1 MTLIARKMKVGAM
14 IEIIPAIDVIEG
26 KAVRLAQGDF
36 SQKTVYSEN
45 PLEIARQFEDAGIR
59 RLHIVDLD
67 GARAGKVTNLAVL
80 EKIAGNTDL
89 IVDFGGGIKTRD
101 DAQAVFDAGA
111 EMISVGSIAVKSPK
125 VLEDF
130 IAEFSGERILLG
142 ADVRDKKIAIN
153 GWQTATEI
161 ELIPFLREWLAKGIR
176 QAFCTDIAKDG
187 LLQGTSTE
195 IYAEISRAL
204 PDFKLI
210 ASGGVSRIED
220 FDALEKAGCSAAIVG
235 KAIYE
240 GRISLGDLSEYL
252 KNAG

>member
-1 MTLIARKMKVGAM
+1 M

-67 GARAGKVTNLAVL
+67 GARNGKVTNLAVL
-80 EKIAGNTDL
+80 EKIAANTDL
-89 IVDFGGGIKTRD
+89 IVDFGGGIKTGT
-101 DAQAVFDAGA
+101 DAQAVFSAGA
-111 EMISVGSIAVKSPK
+111 QLISVGSVAVKSPEI
-125 VLEDF
+125 LEDF
-130 IAEFSGERILLG
+130 IAEFGGDKILLG

-161 ELIPFLREWLAKGIR
+161 ELISFLREWTAKGVR

-187 LLQGTSTE
+187 LLQGASTE
-195 IYAEISRAL
+195 LYKEISNAL
-204 PDFKLI
+204 PDLKLI

-220 FDALEKAGCSAAIVG
+220 FDALEKAGCRAAIVG

-240 GRISLGDLSEYL
+240 GKITFEDLSNYT

>member
-1 MTLIARKMKVGAM
+1 M

-26 KAVRLAQGDF
+26 KAVRLAQGNF

-45 PLEIARQFEDAGIR
+45 PLEIARQFEEAGVR

-67 GARAGKVTNLAVL
+67 GARYGKVKNLPVL
-80 EKIAGNTDL
+80 EKIAANTGL
-89 IVDFGGGIKTRD
+89 IIDFGGGIKMRA

-111 EMISVGSIAVKSPK
+111 RLISLGSIAVKSPEI
-125 VLEDF
+125 LEDF
-130 IAEFSGERILLG
+130 ITEFGGGKILLG
-142 ADVRDKKIAIN
+142 ADVRNKKIAIN
-153 GWQTATEI
+153 GWQTTTEI
-161 ELIPFLREWLAKGIR
+161 ELISFLREWFAKGIR

-187 LLQGTSTE
+187 LLQGASTE
-195 IYAEISRAL
+195 IYAEISLAL
-204 PDFKLI
+204 PDLKLI

-220 FDALEKAGCSAAIVG
+220 FDALEKAGCDAAIVG

-240 GRISLGDLSEYL
+240 GKITLCDLSNYT

>member
-1 MTLIARKMKVGAM
+1 M

-45 PLEIARQFEDAGIR
+45 PLEIARQFEEAGVR

-67 GARAGKVTNLAVL
+67 GARYGKVVNLAVL
-80 EKIAGNTDL
+80 EKIAANTDL
-89 IVDFGGGIKTRD
+89 IIDYGGGIKTRA
-101 DAQAVFDAGA
+101 DAETVFDAGA
-111 EMISVGSIAVKSPK
+111 KLISVGSIAVKSPK

-130 IAEFSGERILLG
+130 IAEFGGDKILLG
-142 ADVRDKKIAIN
+142 ADVKDKKIAIN

-161 ELIPFLREWLAKGIR
+161 ELISFLREWFVKGIR

-187 LLQGTSTE
+187 LLQGASVE
-195 IYAEISRAL
+195 IYAEISNAL
-204 PDFKLI
+204 PDLKLI

-220 FDALEKAGCSAAIVG
+220 FDALEKAGCRAAIVG

-240 GRISLGDLSEYL
+240 GKITLEDLSNYL

>member
-1 MTLIARKMKVGAM
+1 M

-45 PLEIARQFEDAGIR
+45 PLEVARQFEDAGIR

-67 GARAGKVTNLAVL
+67 GARNGRVTNLAIL
-80 EKIAGNTDL
+80 EQIAANTDL
-89 IVDFGGGIKTRD
+89 IVDFGGGIKTEE
-101 DAQAVFDAGA
+101 DAKAVFDAGA
-111 EMISVGSIAVKSPK
+111 KLISVGSIAVKSPQ
-125 VLEDF
+125 VLENF
-130 IAEFSGERILLG
+130 IARFGGDKILLG
-142 ADVRDKKIAIN
+142 ADVRDKKISIN

-161 ELIPFLREWLAKGIR
+161 ELISFLRQWFAKGIR

-187 LLQGTSTE
+187 LLQGASAE
-195 IYAEISRAL
+195 IYAEISAEL
-204 PDFKLI
+204 PDLKLI

-220 FDALEKAGCSAAIVG
+220 FDALDKAGCSAAIVG

-240 GRISLGDLSEYL
+240 GKITLKDLSKYL
-252 KNAG
+252 KDVG

>member
-1 MTLIARKMKVGAM
+1 M

-45 PLEIARQFEDAGIR
+45 PLEIAQKFENAGIR

-67 GARAGKVTNLAVL
+67 GARNGKVTNLAVL
-80 EKIAGNTDL
+80 EKIAANTGL
-89 IVDFGGGIKTRD
+89 TVDFGGGIKTRA
-101 DAQAVFDAGA
+101 DAQVVFGAGA
-111 EMISVGSIAVKSPK
+111 KLISVGSIAVKSPE

-130 IAEFSGERILLG
+130 IAEFGGDKILLG
-142 ADVRDKKIAIN
+142 ADVKDKKIAIN
-153 GWQTATEI
+153 GWQTATKI
-161 ELIPFLREWLAKGIR
+161 ELVSFLREWFAKGIR
-176 QAFCTDIAKDG
+176 RAFCTDIAKDG
-187 LLQGTSTE
+187 LLQGASTE

-204 PDFKLI
+204 PDLKLI

-220 FDALEKAGCSAAIVG
+220 FDSLEKAGCRAAIIG

-240 GRISLGDLSEYL
+240 GKITLEDLRNYT

>member
-1 MTLIARKMKVGAM
+1 M

-36 SQKTVYSEN
+36 SQKTVYGEN
-45 PLEIARQFEDAGIR
+45 PLEIARQFEEVGVR

-67 GARAGKVTNLAVL
+67 GARNGKVTNLAVL
-80 EKIAGNTDL
+80 EKIAANTDL
-89 IVDFGGGIKTRD
+89 IVDFGGGIKTRKD
-101 DAQAVFDAGA
+101 VQAVFDAGA
-111 EMISVGSIAVKSPK
+111 KLISVGSIAVKTPE
-125 VLEDF
+125 VLENF
-130 IAEFSGERILLG
+130 IAEFGGDKILLG

-161 ELIPFLREWLAKGIR
+161 ELISFLREWFTKGVR

-187 LLQGTSTE
+187 LLQGASTE
-195 IYAEISRAL
+195 IYAEIRRAL
-204 PDFKLI
+204 PDLKLI

-240 GRISLGDLSEYL
+240 GKITLEEL
-252 KNAG
+252 KRRNKPQAASF

>member
-1 MTLIARKMKVGAM
+1 M

-36 SQKTVYSEN
+36 SRKTVYNEN
-45 PLEIARQFEDAGIR
+45 PLEIAQQFEDAGVR

-67 GARAGKVTNLAVL
+67 GARNGKVANLAVL
-80 EKIAGNTDL
+80 EKIAADTNL
-89 IVDFGGGIKTRD
+89 IVDFGGGIKTLA

-111 EMISVGSIAVKSPK
+111 QMISIGSIAVKSPD
-125 VLEDF
+125 VLENF
-130 IAEFSGERILLG
+130 IAEFGGERILLG
-142 ADVRDKKIAIN
+142 ADARDKKIAVN

-161 ELIPFLREWLAKGIR
+161 GLIPFLSEWFAKGVR

-187 LLQGTSTE
+187 LLQGASTE

-204 PDFKLI
+204 PDLKLI

-220 FDALEKAGCSAAIVG
+220 FDELEKSGCCAAIVG

-240 GRISLGDLSEYL
+240 GRITLENLKIYS

>member
-1 MTLIARKMKVGAM
+1 M

-36 SQKTVYSEN
+36 SRKTVYGEN

-67 GARAGKVTNLAVL
+67 GARNGKVTNLAVL
-80 EKIAGNTDL
+80 EKIAAETNL
-89 IVDFGGGIKTRD
+89 IVDFGGGIKTRT
-101 DAQAVFDAGA
+101 DAEAVFDAGA
-111 EMISVGSIAVKSPK
+111 QMISVGSIAVKSPE
-125 VLEDF
+125 VLEGF
-130 IAEFSGERILLG
+130 IAEFGGEKVLLG
-142 ADVRDKKIAIN
+142 ADVRDKKIAVN

-161 ELIPFLREWLAKGIR
+161 ELIAFLREWSSKGIR

-187 LLQGTSTE
+187 LLQGASTD
-195 IYAEISRAL
+195 IYAEISLAL
-204 PDFKLI
+204 PDLKLI

-220 FDALEKAGCSAAIVG
+220 FDALEKAGCRAAIVG

-240 GRISLGDLSEYL
+240 GRITLEGLSDYI

>member
-1 MTLIARKMKVGAM
+1 M

-45 PLEIARQFEDAGIR
+45 PLEIARQFEEAGIR

-67 GARAGKVTNLAVL
+67 GARNGKVTNLAVL
-80 EKIAGNTDL
+80 ETIAANTEL
-89 IVDFGGGIKTRD
+89 IVDFGGGIKTLA

-111 EMISVGSIAVKSPK
+111 KLISVGSVAVKSPD
-125 VLEDF
+125 VLDSF
-130 IAEFSGERILLG
+130 LGEFGGERILLG
-142 ADVRDKKIAIN
+142 ADVREKKIAIN

-161 ELIPFLREWLAKGIR
+161 ELIAFLREWFDKGIR
-176 QAFCTDIAKDG
+176 RAFCTDIAKDG
-187 LLQGTSTE
+187 LLQGASTE

-204 PDFKLI
+204 PDLKLI

-220 FDALEKAGCSAAIVG
+220 FEALEKAGCDAAIVG

-240 GRISLGDLSEYL
+240 GKITLEDLSNYN